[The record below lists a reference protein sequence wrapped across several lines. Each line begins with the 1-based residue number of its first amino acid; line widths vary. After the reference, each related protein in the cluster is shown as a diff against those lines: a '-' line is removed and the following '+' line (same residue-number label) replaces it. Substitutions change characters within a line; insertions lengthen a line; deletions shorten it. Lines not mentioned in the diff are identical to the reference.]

1 MEETPMFLFLTDT
14 GATSASGMSTILMF
28 AVLIAV
34 FYFFL
39 IRPENKRK
47 KQAQAM
53 RDSLKVGDNITTIG
67 GVIGDIVTI
76 KDESLVLE
84 TSADRVRLEFAK
96 FAVSTNNTAEKE
108 AAKEK
113 AAILAA
119 KKAEKDKKKK
129 EK

>member
-1 MEETPMFLFLTDT
+1 MFLFLTDT

>member
-1 MEETPMFLFLTDT
+1 MFLFLTDT
-14 GATSASGMSTILMF
+14 STAGTGMSTILMF
-28 AVLIAV
+28 VVLIAV

-53 RDSLKVGDNITTIG
+53 RDSLKVGDTITTIG
-67 GVIGDIVTI
+67 GVIGEIVSI

-84 TSADRVRLEFAK
+84 TSADRVRIEFAK
-96 FAVSTNNTAEKE
+96 FAVSTNNSAEKE

-113 AAILAA
+113 AAVLAA
-119 KKAEKDKKKK
+119 KKAEKAEKAKKKDD
-129 EK
+129 

>member
-1 MEETPMFLFLTDT
+1 
-14 GATSASGMSTILMF
+14 
-28 AVLIAV
+28 
-34 FYFFL
+34 
-39 IRPENKRK
+39 
-47 KQAQAM
+47 M